1 MLSCVDLCHVS
12 RAWLCP
18 GSQLFLSMSNLSV
31 SLEPSWTNETQ
42 SLVFAN
48 RCGCGCQG
56 KCLSSSRTCNEGNSC
71 GSKRANGNGLHHR
84 WPIRKESRKN
94 VLPMI
99 FPHSSRSP
107 STREGYGIWTD
118 VQLRAAARV
127 IANLLQFD
135 WEWTACFVAP
145 VSLRSR
151 QLGKESGETTVDESW
166 WWIRTRDLQITRRL
180 S

>member
-1 MLSCVDLCHVS
+1 
-12 RAWLCP
+12 
-18 GSQLFLSMSNLSV
+18 
-31 SLEPSWTNETQ
+31 
-42 SLVFAN
+42 
-48 RCGCGCQG
+48 
-56 KCLSSSRTCNEGNSC
+56 
-71 GSKRANGNGLHHR
+71 
-84 WPIRKESRKN
+84 
-94 VLPMI
+94 MI

-151 QLGKESGETTVDESW
+151 QLGKESGETTVDES
-166 WWIRTRDLQITRRL
+166 
-180 S
+180 